1 MRSFTLV
8 AAAGVAVVLGVASS
22 AAAQGF
28 PFPKT
33 GGAFSP
39 APQQSK
45 PWVLPPTMKDEAE
58 QQARRELRSRID
70 RDTTVVCGMTVSP
83 AIPEVDPKSI
93 KPAPNDRKYTMRSVP
108 PSLCGSN
115 ASTVVVPP
123 PTVAPR

>member
-1 MRSFTLV
+1 MRAVNAFAV
-8 AAAGVAVVLGVASS
+8 AAMLGVASS

-45 PWVLPPTMKDEAE
+45 PWVLPPKMKDEAK
-58 QQARRELRSRID
+58 QQAMRELRSRID
-70 RDTTVVCGMTVSP
+70 RGTTVVCGMTVSP
-83 AIPEVDPKSI
+83 AIPEFDPKSI
-93 KPAPNDRKYTMRSVP
+93 KKAPTDRKYTMRNVP
-108 PSLCGSN
+108 RPMCGQES
-115 ASTVVVPP
+115 STAVVPP